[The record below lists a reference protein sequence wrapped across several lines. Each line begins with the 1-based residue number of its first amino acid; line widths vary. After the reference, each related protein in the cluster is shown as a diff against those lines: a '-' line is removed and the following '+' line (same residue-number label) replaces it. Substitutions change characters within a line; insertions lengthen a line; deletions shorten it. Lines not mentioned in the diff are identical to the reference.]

1 MLSVGTEKTNKVD
14 FRYKTC
20 HNGHIYVL
28 KKQNG
33 VQVQKKIITGIF
45 MYIYIHTKMGQS
57 SYSLFKKRKEK
68 L

>member
-1 MLSVGTEKTNKVD
+1 MLSVGTEKTKWISGT
-14 FRYKTC
+14 KTC